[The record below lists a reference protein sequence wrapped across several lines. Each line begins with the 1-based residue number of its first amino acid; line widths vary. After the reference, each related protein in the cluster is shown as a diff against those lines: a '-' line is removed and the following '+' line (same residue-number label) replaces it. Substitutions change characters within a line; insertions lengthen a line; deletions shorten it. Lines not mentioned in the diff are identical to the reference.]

1 MSCANGFYMDQPKI
15 ERVLRLLSLMAGNV
29 DYTLEDLAE
38 RLETSTRSIYRYL
51 DTFKEAG
58 FVVHKKEGGIYK
70 LGKESPYFQDISQL
84 VHFTDE
90 EAHIVNQLIE
100 ALDETNLLKQ
110 NLRRK
115 LASVYDCTY
124 LASSIVKGKNATNV
138 NRLVAAIRD
147 RKQVILESYA
157 SSHAGT
163 VRDRHVEPLGFTTN
177 YVQLWCYDV
186 QDGENKL
193 FNTARIASVRV
204 LDKDWAYADRHQ
216 TGYIDIFRF
225 AGFARFPIRLE
236 LNVKSRNLLLEEY
249 PLSERDIVRQADGAH
264 WILDTEVCGYA
275 GPARFVIGLFEDI
288 RILGSEE
295 FRRYIRDIVEKNHRK
310 ICS

>member
-1 MSCANGFYMDQPKI
+1 MDQPKI

-115 LASVYDCTY
+115 LASVYDCTS

-186 QDGENKL
+186 QDGKTSCSTRPGSL
-193 FNTARIASVRV
+193 RCVCWIRIGPM
-204 LDKDWAYADRHQ
+204 Q
-216 TGYIDIFRF
+216 TGIKR
-225 AGFARFPIRLE
+225 
-236 LNVKSRNLLLEEY
+236 V
-249 PLSERDIVRQADGAH
+249 
-264 WILDTEVCGYA
+264 ILTFSVLPDLPVS
-275 GPARFVIGLFEDI
+275 RFVW
-288 RILGSEE
+288 
-295 FRRYIRDIVEKNHRK
+295 N
-310 ICS
+310 